1 MRENEPGKAIFITNL
16 KRLLEENNVKQYEL
30 AKAIGVTSGVVSFWL
45 KGTNY
50 PRIATMQKIAD
61 YFRVPIESLTTPQ
74 PTTDEDAKRKEFE
87 SLLAQMTDEE
97 KKLVRGVIIGILN
110 NR

>member
-61 YFRVPIESLTTPQ
+61 YFRAPIESPERIYHETHA
-74 PTTDEDAKRKEFE
+74 AKYGTNTSR
-87 SLLAQMTDEE
+87 S
-97 KKLVRGVIIGILN
+97 
-110 NR
+110 

>member
-1 MRENEPGKAIFITNL
+1 MCKDDTGKKIFANNL
-16 KRLLEENNVKQYEL
+16 QRLLDDNDIKQYEL
-30 AKAIGVTSGVVSFWL
+30 AKGIGVANSNITFWL
-45 KGTNY
+45 RGESY
-50 PRIATMQKIAD
+50 PRISTMQKIAD